1 MRQSVFRSSLDHLAG
16 DRMSAYWVAVRIE
29 DGICGSEPFDSTE
42 AVARFVQGR
51 LNEGAVVE
59 ADVWTVKRYE
69 EETGDE

>member
-1 MRQSVFRSSLDHLAG
+1 
-16 DRMSAYWVAVRIE
+16 MSAYWVAVRIE